1 MYLKKIE
8 IQGFKSFA
16 NKTVFEFTPG
26 ITGIVGP
33 NGSGKSNVAD
43 AVRWVLGEQ
52 SAKSL
57 RGSSMQDVIFAG
69 TEVRK
74 PQGFASVTLTLDN
87 ADRGLSA
94 DYDEIVVTRKA
105 FRSGESEYRMNG
117 SVCRLRDIHEMFY
130 DTGVGREGYS
140 IIGQGQVDK
149 ILSSKPEE
157 RRELF
162 DEAAGIVKQR
172 KRKDAAIKKLEDEQN
187 SILRVKDVI
196 GEMEHRLGPLTK
208 QAETAKTYLNLRDE
222 LKTYEVGA
230 FFKESEDVTK
240 KLSAADER
248 IAVLEGDIQ
257 ESKAALEKQRAD
269 YEEITAER
277 ERLESQIEEER
288 ELFNRESVR
297 KQSAEGQIALLEE
310 QIGALKKGAD
320 ENKNRLITLE
330 EDYKK
335 RQEERQQLVEEKGK
349 VNIAID
355 EMDDALT
362 EDEEKL
368 DEADDQIRILEHK
381 LEKAQNELFS
391 NTSERERLAADEQR
405 IRTERSQLTERRE
418 AAEAGLEKAKEAAE
432 AAAAKIGECDE
443 KLEEL
448 EQKESE
454 AADTLAGL
462 RAAVEQEESCRD
474 GLQQQL
480 SETFRLYQAAR
491 SRLETLSALAE
502 RYDGYGESIK
512 RVMDRKKDRPE
523 IRGVV
528 ADIIRTEKKYE
539 LAIETALG
547 GKIQNIVVE
556 KEDTAKEL
564 IEYLKKNRYGRATF
578 LPMDA
583 VRGDSRYSRREAL
596 EEKGA
601 LGSAADLV
609 QAAPEYAGIIS
620 SLLGR
625 IQVVDNMDNAVAI
638 ARKYGYSINMVTLDG
653 EHLSPGGAITGG
665 AFRSNA
671 NLLGRGRQIADLKK
685 EAKKH
690 SEEAE
695 EIKKHIAA
703 CEASLSARTLEADAA
718 NEALY
723 ALKIEQTEMT
733 AKRSQLKAEEERQNA
748 AKKAGEEELKS
759 IAAQLLQLSYSQQK
773 AEEETALAREK
784 DEKRRTE
791 NETAGARLE
800 QLRTDRQKLAEEIS
814 GKKQEYTRLTER
826 DSFLL
831 QNIRRLTAEAEALR
845 KEKEE
850 LVKKGDPDG
859 IRISE
864 KMAELAAAKEVLE
877 EADEAQKRSSAR
889 LKGAIT
895 RRDNYNRRQKEMI
908 DERESSNERITA
920 LEKDLFRVQ
929 SQRER
934 AQEAFDALVQNIW
947 DEYGLT
953 PEEAERLQ
961 YDGNLSLAELRRRIK
976 QKRDEIKALGP
987 VNVNAIEEE
996 RELSERYTFLTGQY
1010 NDLLAARDALLNII
1024 EELENG
1030 MRKQFEKNF
1039 RQIRKEFNTVFR
1051 DLFGGGIADL
1061 QLIREEGQDLLDSGV
1076 SVIAQPPGKKL
1087 QNMMQLSGGEKALTA
1102 IALIFAIQNLKPS
1115 PFCLVDEIEAALDE
1129 PNVDRFA
1136 NYLKRLKAN
1145 TQIIAITHRRGTM
1158 QAAETLY
1165 GITMQEKGVS
1175 IQVSVDLSDP
1185 QYND

>member
-43 AVRWVLGEQ
+43 AVRWVLGEM

-69 TEVRK
+69 TELRK

-94 DYDEIVVTRKA
+94 DYDEIVVTRKT
-105 FRSGESEYRMNG
+105 FRSGESEYRLNG
-117 SVCRLRDIHEMFY
+117 AVCRLKDIHEMFY

-187 SILRVKDVI
+187 NILRVKDVI

-208 QAETAKTYLNLRDE
+208 QAETARTYLNIRDE

-240 KLSAADER
+240 KLAAADER
-248 IAVLEGDIQ
+248 IAVLQGDIE
-257 ESKAALEKQRAD
+257 ESRAALERQRAD
-269 YEEITAER
+269 YEEISAER
-277 ERLESQIEEER
+277 ERLESQIEDER
-288 ELFNRESVR
+288 ELYNRESVR
-297 KQSAEGQIALLEE
+297 KQSAEGRIALLNE
-310 QIGALKKGAD
+310 QISALKKGAD
-320 ENKNRLITLE
+320 DNKNRLISLE
-330 EDYKK
+330 EDYK
-335 RQEERQQLVEEKGK
+335 RHQEERQALAEEKGK
-349 VNIAID
+349 INIAID
-355 EMDDALT
+355 EMDDALS
-362 EDEEKL
+362 DAEEKL
-368 DEADDQIRILEHK
+368 EQTDDEIRIREHR
-381 LEKAQNELFS
+381 LEKAQNELYS
-391 NTSERERLAADEQR
+391 HASERERLAADEQR
-405 IRTERSQLTERRE
+405 IRTESSQLKERQ
-418 AAEAGLEKAKEAAE
+418 AAAKESLKKAEKAAKEAENQTKDCMDRLEDLNKRGAR
-432 AAAAKIGECDE
+432 AADDLTKAKAA
-443 KLEEL
+443 L
-448 EQKESE
+448 EQETARKDE
-454 AADTLAGL
+454 
-462 RAAVEQEESCRD
+462 
-474 GLQQQL
+474 LQRQL
-480 SETFRLYQAAR
+480 SDTFSSYQSVR
-491 SRLETLSALAE
+491 SRLETLTALAE

-512 RVMDRKKDRPE
+512 RVMDRKKDHPE

-547 GKIQNIVVE
+547 GRIQNIVVT
-556 KEDTAKEL
+556 KESAAKEL
-564 IEYLKKNRYGRATF
+564 IEYLKRNRYGRATF

-583 VRGDSRYSRREAL
+583 VKADSRGRREAL

-601 LGSAADLV
+601 LGTAADLV
-609 QAAPEYAGIIS
+609 QADPQYAGIVS

-625 IQVVDNMDNAVAI
+625 IQVVDTMDSAVAI

-653 EHLSPGGAITGG
+653 EHLTPGGAITGG
-665 AFRSNA
+665 AFKNNA
-671 NLLGRGRQIADLKK
+671 NLLGRGRMITDLKK
-685 EAKKH
+685 EMKKL
-690 SEEAE
+690 SEAGDAV
-695 EIKKHIAA
+695 KTQIAA
-703 CEASLSARTLEADAA
+703 CEEALAAKTLEADAA

-723 ALKIEQTEMT
+723 ALKIEQTELT
-733 AKRSQLKAEEERQNA
+733 AKKNQFQKEEERQNA
-748 AKKAGEEELKS
+748 AKRENEAALES
-759 IAAQLLQLSYSQQK
+759 IEKQLLQLSFSQAK
-773 AEEETALAREK
+773 AAEETELARKK
-784 DEKRRTE
+784 DEEQRTQNENAGAELDKLRTE
-791 NETAGARLE
+791 
-800 QLRTDRQKLAEEIS
+800 RQTLAEEIS
-814 GKKQEYTRLTER
+814 TKKQEYTRLTER
-826 DSFLL
+826 DNALL
-831 QNIRRLTAEAEALR
+831 QNIRRLNAEAEAIR
-845 KEKEE
+845 REKEE

-859 IRISE
+859 MQISE
-864 KMAELAAAKEVLE
+864 KMAELTSAKETLE
-877 EADEAQKRSSAR
+877 EAAETLKRSEAR

-895 RRDNYNRRQKEMI
+895 RRDNFNRRQKEMV
-908 DERESSNERITA
+908 DERESSNDRINA

-929 SQRER
+929 NQRER
-934 AQEAFDALVQNIW
+934 SQEAFDALVQNIW

-953 PEEAERLQ
+953 PAEAEKLQ
-961 YDGNLSLAELRRRIK
+961 YDGNISLTELRRHIR
-976 QKRDEIKALGP
+976 QKREEIKALGP

-996 RELSERYTFLTGQY
+996 KELSERYTFLSGQY
-1010 NDLLAARDALLNII
+1010 NDLLTARDALLNII

-1030 MRKQFEKNF
+1030 MRKEFEKNF
-1039 RQIRKEFNTVFR
+1039 RLIRKEFNVVFR
-1051 DLFGGGIADL
+1051 DLFGGGVADL

-1136 NYLKRLKAN
+1136 GYLKRLRHN

>member
-74 PQGFASVTLTLDN
+74 PQGFAAVTLTLDN

-94 DYDEIVVTRKA
+94 DYDEIVVTRKT

-117 SVCRLRDIHEMFY
+117 APCRLKDIHEMFY

-172 KRKDAAIKKLEDEQN
+172 RRKDAAIKKLEDEQN
-187 SILRVKDVI
+187 NLLRVKDVI

-208 QAETAKTYLNLRDE
+208 QAETAKAYLNLRDE

-230 FFKESEDVTK
+230 FFKESEDVTR
-240 KLSAADER
+240 KLAAADER
-248 IAVLEGDIQ
+248 IAVLEGDIE
-257 ESKAALEKQRAD
+257 ESKTALEKQRAD
-269 YEEITAER
+269 YEEISAER
-277 ERLESQIEEER
+277 ERLEGQIEEER

-297 KQSAEGQIALLEE
+297 KQSAEGRIQLLNE

-320 ENKNRLITLE
+320 EQRSRLIALE

-335 RQEERQQLVEEKGK
+335 HQEERQKLVEEKGR

-355 EMDDALT
+355 EMDDAL
-362 EDEEKL
+362 EDSEAKL
-368 DEADDQIRILEHK
+368 DELDDQIRILEHV
-381 LEKAQNELFS
+381 LEKAQTELYS

-405 IRTERSQLTERRE
+405 IRTERSQLSERQETAKDNRRKAEE
-418 AAEAGLEKAKEAAE
+418 AAKEAE
-432 AAAAKIGECDE
+432 ARTAVCE
-443 KLEEL
+443 KQLEEL
-448 EQKESE
+448 NEKGYE
-454 AADTLAGL
+454 ASITLTGL
-462 RAAVEQEESCRD
+462 RAAVEQEETRKNS
-474 GLQQQL
+474 LQQQL
-480 SETFRLYQAAR
+480 SDTFRLYQAAR
-491 SRLETLSALAE
+491 SRLETLTDLAE

-512 RVMDRKKDRPE
+512 RVMDRRKDHPE

-547 GKIQNIVVE
+547 ARIQNIVVT
-556 KEDTAKEL
+556 KENTAKEL

-583 VRGDSRYSRREAL
+583 VKGDGRYSRREAL
-596 EEKGA
+596 DEKGA

-609 QAAPEYAGIIS
+609 QADPEYAGIVS

-625 IQVVDNMDNAVAI
+625 IQVVDTMDNAVAI

-653 EHLSPGGAITGG
+653 EHLTPGGAITGG
-665 AFRSNA
+665 AFRNNA
-671 NLLGRGRQIADLKK
+671 NLLGRGRQIADLKR
-685 EAKKH
+685 EVKKH
-690 SEEAE
+690 SESAE
-695 EIKKHIAA
+695 SIKKQITE
-703 CEASLSARTLEADAA
+703 CETALSARTLEADGA

-723 ALKIEQTEMT
+723 ALKIEQTELM
-733 AKRSQLKAEEERQNA
+733 AKRNQLQAEADRQNA
-748 AKKAGEEELKS
+748 ARQACETELKA
-759 IAAQLLQLSYSQQK
+759 IDTQLLQLSYSQAK
-773 AEEETALAREK
+773 AEEETAAAREK
-784 DEKRRTE
+784 DEKRRSE
-791 NETAGARLE
+791 NEEAGARLE
-800 QLRTDRQKLAEEIS
+800 KLRGDRLSLAEDIS
-814 GKKQEYTRLTER
+814 TRKQEYTRLTER

-845 KEKEE
+845 TEKED

-859 IRISE
+859 LQISE
-864 KMAELAAAKEVLE
+864 KMAELNAAKEELE
-877 EADEAQKRSSAR
+877 EAEEALKRSGAR
-889 LKGAIT
+889 LKGAVT
-895 RRDNYNRRQKEMI
+895 RRDNFNRRQKEMI
-908 DERESSNERITA
+908 DERESSNERIST

-929 SQRER
+929 NQRER

-953 PEEAERLQ
+953 PEEAERLR
-961 YDGNLSLAELRRRIK
+961 YDGSLTLAELRRRIK
-976 QKRDEIKALGP
+976 QKREEIKGLGP
-987 VNVNAIEEE
+987 VNVNAIDEEK
-996 RELSERYTFLTGQY
+996 ELSERYTFLTGQY
-1010 NDLLAARDALLNII
+1010 NDLLTARDALLNII

-1051 DLFGGGIADL
+1051 DLFGGGVADL
-1061 QLIREEGQDLLDSGV
+1061 QLVREEGQDLLDSGV